1 MNILFIT
8 NTIPPVVDGVG
19 DYTLNLAKEFVK
31 HRHNVSIVCKRDD
44 RVKTDYE
51 DIKVFPI
58 VEAWNKSAA
67 APVIRLIQERHIDIV
82 SLQYVPHGYD
92 NKGLPFSIA
101 YLAKEIKK
109 INVPLYTFFHEVCIG
124 RGKWYQFHRNI
135 GAFLM
140 ASIAKQIAL
149 NSTFVGTS
157 IEHYKKRL
165 KALNIDDVSL
175 MPIPSNVPIIYANDS
190 DKKKLKESIA
200 CKDDTIIT
208 LFGNRDFS
216 IVVDAIKSIIKNG
229 ANIKVIALG
238 KANSS
243 IPKEDFIYF
252 TGPMEIDCLALYLQI
267 TDILI
272 LPEDSSSG
280 CSLKSGSLAAA
291 LQFGIPTITTKGFMT
306 DNKLSDLFLFAR
318 ENTANE
324 YISLINKLIG
334 NNDLSDKL
342 KNISMDFAKHL
353 TWEAVYNKYMK
364 SLSILKL

>member
-8 NTIPPVVDGVG
+8 NTLPPVVDGVG
-19 DYTLNLAKEFVK
+19 DYTLNIAREFA
-31 HRHNVSIVCKRDD
+31 RHGHKVTVVCKRDD
-44 RVKTDYE
+44 RVRTEYD
-51 DIKVFPI
+51 DICVCPVI
-58 VEAWNKSAA
+58 EAWNKATVGT
-67 APVIRLIQERHIDIV
+67 VIRLINEKHIKIV

-92 NKGLPFSIA
+92 NRGLPFAIA
-101 YLAKEIKK
+101 YLAKQIRK

-124 RGKWYQFHRNI
+124 RGKWYQVHRNI

-140 ASIAKQIAL
+140 ATIAKRIAS

-165 KALNIDDVSL
+165 KKLKIEEVSL
-175 MPIPSNVPIIYANDS
+175 IPIPCNVPIVYATDS
-190 DKKKLKESIA
+190 DKDKLKESIA
-200 CKDDTIIT
+200 CKENTIIT

-216 IVVDAIKSIIKNG
+216 VVIDAIKAIIKNG

-238 KANSS
+238 KTNAS

-252 TGPMEIDCLALYLQI
+252 TGPMEIESLALYLLI

-291 LQFGIPTITTKGFMT
+291 LQFGIPTITMKGFMT
-306 DNKLSDLFLFAR
+306 DSILTDLFLFAE
-318 ENTANE
+318 ENSVDE
-324 YISLINKLIG
+324 YITLINKLME
-334 NNDLSDKL
+334 NRVLADEL
-342 KNISMDFAKHL
+342 KNNSLEFAKHL
-353 TWEAVYNKYMK
+353 TWRAVYDKYMNT
-364 SLSILKL
+364 LSTLK